1 MRSGYKR
8 QGSRRRGVRRLRR
21 GGYVDGGAPGSG
33 SQLRAIVE
41 VVDRRGDSTSARRTG
56 VTFPPAGPES
66 GLPCSW
72 MRRTEAIRLPNPP
85 LQLTGSW
92 GYAPGARS

>member
-1 MRSGYKR
+1 MRSGYKS
-8 QGSRRRGVRRLRR
+8 QGSRRRGVLRLRR

-33 SQLRAIVE
+33 SQLRAI
-41 VVDRRGDSTSARRTG
+41 VDRRGDSTSARRTG

-72 MRRTEAIRLPNPP
+72 MRRTEAIRLPNP
-85 LQLTGSW
+85 QIG
-92 GYAPGARS
+92 